1 MHFNDTHDAPQMG
14 VLRELPIERTP
25 GHWLLAS
32 LGKRVL
38 RPGGLELTKRLL
50 NKLSVGPR
58 DDVLELAP
66 GLGVTAMLTLERQP
80 HSYTAIERDET
91 AAGRLAEIL
100 PAKSG
105 RCIRGRAECTGLA
118 SGAFSVAYGEA
129 MLTMQ
134 TAHAKWRILNEV
146 YRLLRRG
153 GRYGIHELCIVP
165 DDASD
170 ETRHEIQRC
179 LSQNIHVGVQP
190 LVAAEWRGL
199 IKGAGFRVVWEGRAP
214 MRLLELRRLVGDEGI
229 VRALRFVFNVLRRPE
244 ARKRVVS
251 MRRLFRKYREHL
263 EAVAFVC
270 VKD

>member
-1 MHFNDTHDAPQMG
+1 M
-14 VLRELPIERTP
+14 
-25 GHWLLAS
+25 
-32 LGKRVL
+32 
-38 RPGGLELTKRLL
+38 ELTKRLL
-50 NKLSVGPR
+50 NELRIGPR

-66 GLGVTAMLTLERQP
+66 GLGVTARLTLERQP

-91 AAGRLAEIL
+91 AAGRLAKTL
-100 PAKSG
+100 PVEFG

-118 SGAFSVAYGEA
+118 PDLFSVAYGEA

-134 TAHAKWRILNEV
+134 TAQAKSRILNEV
-146 YRLLRRG
+146 YRLLWRG
-153 GRYGIHELCIVP
+153 GRYAIHELCIVP

-170 ETRHEIQRC
+170 ETRQEIQRR
-179 LSQNIHVGVQP
+179 LSRNIHVGVQP

-199 IKGAGFRVVWEGRAP
+199 IESAGFRVEWEGRAP
-214 MRLLELRRLVGDEGI
+214 MRLLEPRRLLGDERVAG
-229 VRALRFVFNVLRRPE
+229 ALRFVFNVLRRPE